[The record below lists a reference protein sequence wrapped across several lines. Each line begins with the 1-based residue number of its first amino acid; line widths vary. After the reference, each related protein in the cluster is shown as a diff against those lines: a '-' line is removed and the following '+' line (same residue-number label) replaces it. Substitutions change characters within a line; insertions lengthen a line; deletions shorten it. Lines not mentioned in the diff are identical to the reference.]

1 MSCLLRDYE
10 NGERQTNLLFFARG
24 FVCCLRRKLVE
35 RLMSKKKQNILE
47 DSEVEFSNKVIQ
59 ITLPEGL
66 VTVFLELIYP

>member
-1 MSCLLRDYE
+1 
-10 NGERQTNLLFFARG
+10 
-24 FVCCLRRKLVE
+24 
-35 RLMSKKKQNILE
+35 MSKKKQNILE